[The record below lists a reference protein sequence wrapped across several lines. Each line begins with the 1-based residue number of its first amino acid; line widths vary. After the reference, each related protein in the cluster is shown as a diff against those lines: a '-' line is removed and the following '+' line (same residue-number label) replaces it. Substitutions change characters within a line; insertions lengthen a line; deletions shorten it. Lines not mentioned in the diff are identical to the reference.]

1 MDSYV
6 QAMACV
12 VGKTAVEIPCFHPGS
27 HLKVTNLILGD
38 VSQRVAPVDARPIA
52 YLRQLIVP
60 VHSTQLFQTQQREY
74 FQPLHQC
81 VKNGHSKKSC
91 HANLSAKAN
100 DMKSRAMGLKML
112 YGFLALGMLL
122 YILRNVLEKDADIV
136 FFAGMMALTFP
147 SGMIVSMVMAALLYI
162 VLTVFGVQFDNSIPF
177 YLVVWTVYVIAGY
190 FQWFM
195 VLPKIRRKRDARL
208 LDAGTKR

>member
-1 MDSYV
+1 
-6 QAMACV
+6 
-12 VGKTAVEIPCFHPGS
+12 
-27 HLKVTNLILGD
+27 
-38 VSQRVAPVDARPIA
+38 
-52 YLRQLIVP
+52 
-60 VHSTQLFQTQQREY
+60 
-74 FQPLHQC
+74 
-81 VKNGHSKKSC
+81 
-91 HANLSAKAN
+91 
-100 DMKSRAMGLKML
+100 MGLKML